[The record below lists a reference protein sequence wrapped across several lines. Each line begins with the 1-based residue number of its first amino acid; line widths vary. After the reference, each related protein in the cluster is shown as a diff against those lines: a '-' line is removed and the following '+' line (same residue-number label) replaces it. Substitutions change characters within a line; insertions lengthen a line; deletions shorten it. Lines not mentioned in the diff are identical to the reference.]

1 VDINGD
7 GQNDIVAASDNGF
20 VYAIDGKTGEELW
33 DYQFSMKRARTRNG
47 IVLADIDGRG
57 FPAGLV
63 ANPKGDLVCL
73 DLKTGKPKW
82 TYALGEPVMSSVVV
96 ADMNGDGVPDIIVGT
111 MGRRVRCISGKGDR
125 QLWSHEVGA
134 QIRYCVPAVVR
145 IPNTKGAPR
154 VIVGTGPPENGLFCL
169 SGDSPR
175 LQDRGWFGP
184 WTGLTT
190 PR

>member
-1 VDINGD
+1 
-7 GQNDIVAASDNGF
+7 
-20 VYAIDGKTGEELW
+20 
-33 DYQFSMKRARTRNG
+33 
-47 IVLADIDGRG
+47 
-57 FPAGLV
+57 
-63 ANPKGDLVCL
+63 
-73 DLKTGKPKW
+73 LKTGKPKW